1 MTDLGFAPGGTPVDD
16 LQRSLVQKHTEALKE
31 CDRLI
36 QRFKYIADT
45 DKRRFTH
52 LNQVSVLLTF
62 VVTILSTLA
71 ASKQLGV
78 WEWVVPIISALA
90 ALSTTLLSQ
99 TTAQKTWINARN
111 TQQKL
116 QSEKF
121 LYLQEAGN
129 YFKLEEGEKIRQFS
143 DRVMEIWS
151 EGHQT
156 WGKSALEKKK

>member
-1 MTDLGFAPGGTPVDD
+1 MEIAIGETPTDDF
-16 LQRSLVQKHTEALKE
+16 QRSLIQKHTEALEE

-36 QRFKYIADT
+36 QRFKHIADS
-45 DKRRFTH
+45 DKRRFTR
-52 LNQVSVLLTF
+52 LNQASVLLTF

-78 WEWVVPIISALA
+78 WEWIVPIISALA

-99 TTAQKTWINARN
+99 NTSQKTWVNARN
-111 TQQKL
+111 VQQKL

-121 LYLQEAGN
+121 LYLQDAGD
-129 YFKLEEGEKIRQFS
+129 YFKLEGEEKTRRFS

-151 EGHQT
+151 EGHQN
-156 WGKSALEKKK
+156 WGQSASEKKK